1 MQSERPPS
9 PDQSARS
16 GGTVPRRI
24 LIIAGEASGDL
35 HGSNLVRQ
43 MKALDPG
50 LLFYGVGGRKMREA
64 GVELAADI
72 ADMAVV
78 GLTEV
83 VKKIPAILGVRRRLK
98 LSMDRERPALAI
110 LIDYPDFNLPMAR
123 LAKSRGIPVFYYI
136 SPQVW
141 AWRKGRIGQIG
152 RTVDRMA
159 VILSFEEELYRASGV
174 EVSFVGH
181 PLLDAVKTRYGRDE
195 ALRRFGLK
203 DGLRTIALLPGSRP
217 SEVERMLPEMMKMAA
232 ILERRMPSL
241 QFVLPVADS
250 LRAETVEN
258 IIRSFQK
265 RISLVREDIYDAVAV
280 SDLAVVTSGTAT
292 LETALLEKPMIIVY
306 KISGLSYA
314 VGRRVIKVPCIGL
327 VNIIAGKKIVP
338 ELIQDEARAER
349 MAAEAIDILESPD
362 RQSAMKREL
371 ALLRRNMGTAG
382 ASERAAR
389 IALATMQKSL

>member
-1 MQSERPPS
+1 MQSEPS
-9 PDQSARS
+9 PSPGRA
-16 GGTVPRRI
+16 VPRRI

-43 MKALDPG
+43 MKAIEPG
-50 LLFYGVGGRKMREA
+50 LRFYGVGGRKMREA

-83 VKKIPAILGVRRRLK
+83 VKKIPAILGVRRKLK
-98 LSMDRERPALAI
+98 LSLGRERPALAI
-110 LIDYPDFNLPMAR
+110 FIDYPDFNLPMAK

-159 VILSFEEELYRASGV
+159 VILPFEEELYRASGV
-174 EVSFVGH
+174 DVSFVGH

-203 DGLRTIALLPGSRP
+203 DGVRTIALLPGSRP
-217 SEVERMLPEMMKMAA
+217 AEVERMLPVMMRMAA
-232 ILERRMPSL
+232 ILERELPPL

-250 LRAETVEN
+250 LPAQTVED
-258 IIRSFQK
+258 ILGPFGTRVA
-265 RISLVREDIYDAVAV
+265 LVRDDIYDAVAV
-280 SDLAVVTSGTAT
+280 ADLAVVTSGTAT

-306 KISGLSYA
+306 KMSMVSYA
-314 VGRRVIKVPCIGL
+314 VGRMVVKVPCIGL

-338 ELIQDEARAER
+338 ELIQGDAGAER
-349 MAAEAIDILESPD
+349 MAAEAMDILSSPE
-362 RQSAMKREL
+362 RQAAMKREL
-371 ALLRRNMGTAG
+371 SLLRRNMGTAG

-389 IALATMQKSL
+389 IALAAMRNFR

>member
-1 MQSERPPS
+1 MQSERPLS
-9 PDQSARS
+9 PDRSAGS
-16 GGTVPRRI
+16 DGTTSRRI

-43 MKALDPG
+43 MKAIGPG
-50 LLFYGVGGRKMREA
+50 LRFYGVGGRKMREA
-64 GVELAADI
+64 GVELTADI

-83 VKKIPAILGVRRRLK
+83 VKKLPAILGVRQRLK
-98 LSMDRERPALAI
+98 SSLDRERPALVI
-110 LIDYPDFNLPMAR
+110 LIDYPDFNLPMAK
-123 LAKSRGIPVFYYI
+123 LAKSRRIPVFYYI

-152 RTVDRMA
+152 RTVDKMA
-159 VILSFEEELYRASGV
+159 VILSFEEELYRAAGV
-174 EVSFVGH
+174 DVSFVGH
-181 PLLDAVKTRYGRDE
+181 PLLDAVKTRYSRDE
-195 ALRRFGLK
+195 ALRKFGLQE
-203 DGLRTIALLPGSRP
+203 GIRTIALLPGSRP

-232 ILERRMPSL
+232 ILEGRLPPI

-250 LRAETVEN
+250 LRAQTVEG
-258 IIRSFQK
+258 IIRPFRMK
-265 RISLVREDIYDAVAV
+265 ISLVRDDIYDAVAV
-280 SDLAVVTSGTAT
+280 ADLAVVTSGTAT

-306 KISGLSYA
+306 KISALSYA
-314 VGRRVIKVPCIGL
+314 VGRMVIKVPCIGL

-349 MAAEAIDILESPD
+349 MAAEAIDILESPE
-362 RQSAMKREL
+362 RQSTMKRDL
-371 ALLRRNMGTAG
+371 ALLRRDMGTAG

-389 IALATMQKSL
+389 IALAVMQKSL

>member
-9 PDQSARS
+9 PDQYARS

-72 ADMAVV
+72 TDMAVV

-141 AWRKGRIGQIG
+141 AWREGRIEQIG
-152 RTVDRMA
+152 RTVDKMA
-159 VILSFEEELYRASGV
+159 VILPFEEELYRASGV
-174 EVSFVGH
+174 DVSFVGH

-203 DGLRTIALLPGSRP
+203 EGLRTIALLPGSRP

-250 LRAETVEN
+250 LRAQTVEDVV
-258 IIRSFQK
+258 RSSGT
-265 RISLVREDIYDAVAV
+265 RISLVRDDIYDAVAV

-362 RQSAMKREL
+362 RQSAMKRDL

>member
-1 MQSERPPS
+1 
-9 PDQSARS
+9 
-16 GGTVPRRI
+16 
-24 LIIAGEASGDL
+24 
-35 HGSNLVRQ
+35 
-43 MKALDPG
+43 
-50 LLFYGVGGRKMREA
+50 
-64 GVELAADI
+64 
-72 ADMAVV
+72 
-78 GLTEV
+78 
-83 VKKIPAILGVRRRLK
+83 
-98 LSMDRERPALAI
+98 
-110 LIDYPDFNLPMAR
+110 
-123 LAKSRGIPVFYYI
+123 
-136 SPQVW
+136 
-141 AWRKGRIGQIG
+141 
-152 RTVDRMA
+152 MA
-159 VILSFEEELYRASGV
+159 VILPFEEELYRASGV
-174 EVSFVGH
+174 DVSFVGH

-203 DGLRTIALLPGSRP
+203 EGLRTIALLPGSRP

-250 LRAETVEN
+250 LRAVEDVV
-258 IIRSFQK
+258 RPFGT
-265 RISLVREDIYDAVAV
+265 RISLVRDDIYDAVAV

>member
-1 MQSERPPS
+1 MQSEPS
-9 PDQSARS
+9 PSPGRA
-16 GGTVPRRI
+16 VPRRI

-43 MKALDPG
+43 MKAIEPG
-50 LLFYGVGGRKMREA
+50 LRFYGVGGRKMREA

-83 VKKIPAILGVRRRLK
+83 VKKIPAILGVRRKLK
-98 LSMDRERPALAI
+98 LSLGRERPALAI
-110 LIDYPDFNLPMAR
+110 FIDYPDFNLPMAK

-159 VILSFEEELYRASGV
+159 VILPFEEELYRASGV
-174 EVSFVGH
+174 DVSFVGH

-203 DGLRTIALLPGSRP
+203 DGVRTIALLPGSRP
-217 SEVERMLPEMMKMAA
+217 SEVERMLPVMMRMAA
-232 ILERRMPSL
+232 ILERELSSL

-250 LRAETVEN
+250 LPAQTVED
-258 IIRSFQK
+258 ILGPFGTRVA
-265 RISLVREDIYDAVAV
+265 LVRDDIYDAVAV
-280 SDLAVVTSGTAT
+280 ADLAVVTSGTAT

-306 KISGLSYA
+306 KMSMVSYA
-314 VGRRVIKVPCIGL
+314 VGRMVVKAPCIGL

-338 ELIQDEARAER
+338 ELLQGDAGAER
-349 MAAEAIDILESPD
+349 MAAEAMDILSSPE
-362 RQSAMKREL
+362 RQAAMKREL
-371 ALLRRNMGTAG
+371 SLLRRNMGTAG

-389 IALATMQKSL
+389 IALAAMRNFR

>member
-1 MQSERPPS
+1 MQSEPS
-9 PDQSARS
+9 PSPGRA
-16 GGTVPRRI
+16 VPRRI

-43 MKALDPG
+43 MKAIEPG
-50 LLFYGVGGRKMREA
+50 LRFYGVGGRKMREA

-98 LSMDRERPALAI
+98 LSLGRERPALAI
-110 LIDYPDFNLPMAR
+110 FIDYPDFNLPMAK

-159 VILSFEEELYRASGV
+159 VILPFEEELYRASGV
-174 EVSFVGH
+174 DVSFVGH

-203 DGLRTIALLPGSRP
+203 DGVRTIALLPGSRP
-217 SEVERMLPEMMKMAA
+217 SEVERMLPVMMRMAA
-232 ILERRMPSL
+232 ILERELPLL

-250 LRAETVEN
+250 LPAQTVED
-258 IIRSFQK
+258 ILRPFGT
-265 RISLVREDIYDAVAV
+265 RVALVRDDIYDAVAV
-280 SDLAVVTSGTAT
+280 ADLAVVTSGTAT

-306 KISGLSYA
+306 KMSMVSYA
-314 VGRRVIKVPCIGL
+314 VGRMVVKVPCIGL

-338 ELIQDEARAER
+338 ELIQGDAEAER
-349 MAAEAIDILESPD
+349 MAAEAMDILSSPE
-362 RQSAMKREL
+362 RQAAMKREL
-371 ALLRRNMGTAG
+371 SLLRRNMGTAG

-389 IALATMQKSL
+389 IALAAMRNFR